1 MKIHFLCI
9 FTLICTA
16 VLQVEA
22 QITQQADT
30 SVLSPDQVFT
40 LSPSHIEQ
48 ETRQANR
55 LIVGCWRYDGPSVDA
70 KSKGLLAGVVKP
82 VAKGKL
88 ARKLKKA
95 FKKIHLTKNNT
106 TFRMRE
112 DGTCSISLLGHDVN
126 GTYSYNPDD
135 ESIQFRW
142 LRVPFTARLVH
153 NKKNEMSITFDTD
166 RLLALFKLLT
176 AVSGNST
183 LKALTFLSDNYDDV
197 MVGFKLKK

>member
-1 MKIHFLCI
+1 MRM
-9 FTLICTA
+9 
-16 VLQVEA
+16 EA
-22 QITQQADT
+22 QTAQQADT
-30 SVLSPDQVFT
+30 AVLSPDQVFT
-40 LSPSHIEQ
+40 LSPSHIVQ

-55 LIVGCWRYDGPSVDA
+55 RIVGSWHYDGPSVDA

-153 NKKNEMSITFDTD
+153 KKKNEMSITFDTD

-183 LKALTFLSDNYDDV
+183 LKALAFLSDNYDDV